1 MRVIEKNKKDSS
13 VQIKE
18 GTIYISA
25 ESIVFKPG
33 AFMVYAD
40 QQIQDS
46 SVKNDKYEA
55 KKSIHI
61 FNKMVKN
68 ITFPR

>member
-40 QQIQDS
+40 QQNQDS
-46 SVKNDKYEA
+46 SVKNDKY
-55 KKSIHI
+55 
-61 FNKMVKN
+61 
-68 ITFPR
+68 